1 MSIETQIRPE
11 THRKII
17 SIGIIERLLSANIEL
32 TPYNKDQISKFHAN
46 AVAQTIEQYIDFVP
60 ASVKNEIKKVVETV
74 DSGESLKLEILGQY
88 FNDNSNPY
96 SLDKYGNIER
106 FKNQTLFNLNRLVNL
121 NCFILETEVDYC
133 DTPTDRVQFSATEN
147 TFLPENGDFNDY
159 NFTNIAEH
167 PIMLNCNVILVGENP
182 NQVKNPITEVK
193 TNHIIPLP
201 DIKSPFDTESQYYHS
216 HPSFIKLIEIEGKIC
231 VFVTIQD
238 VGEKF
243 DSSKPISKSNIRD
256 NCATVV
262 YVIDKVDLKTKNGK
276 IVIPPYNT
284 GVQSVTLFKIQDNR
298 GEYTSSQSSFN
309 DSSYRLMPDI
319 SNLERDK
326 NITTIKNGG
335 ALKIEIGFDAR
346 KTFYDRLIS
355 RYIIIQEKLKI
366 KDVSK
371 WEIAIKHNQ
380 EILDDLEFYF
390 IQGVISNEQYEQF
403 SEKPKNLILQAEY
416 AINYHNPK
424 NLVNI
429 GIRNR
434 LEIEL
439 VKVGLEIQRL
449 EKNKIRVDVS
459 TPTPSLTAIQSY
471 RKEMQNE
478 YKSDGFFM
486 NNLALPLFAAAMIG
500 TGGIVIESALNT
512 TGFIAEK
519 IDPVHFDYELKDFGK
534 TSGIIAILTFLA
546 LSITNAY
553 EKKDKSN
560 HIKLIEEEI
569 KRVSGLKVPKIKP

>member
-346 KTFYDRLIS
+346 KTLYDRLIS

>member
-449 EKNKIRVDVS
+449 EKNKIRVYVS